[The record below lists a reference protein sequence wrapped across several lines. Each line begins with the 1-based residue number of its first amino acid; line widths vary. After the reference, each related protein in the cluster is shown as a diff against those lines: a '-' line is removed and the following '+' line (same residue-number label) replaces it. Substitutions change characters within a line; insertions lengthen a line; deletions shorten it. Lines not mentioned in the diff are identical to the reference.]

1 MVKHDVAVRGITI
14 AGGFAPRPVLAGMP
28 DADFPARFFGDLG
41 KDRAFRTSG
50 AAEVARR
57 SNGYAHLLQ
66 PVQRTVQVALVDAAC
81 QTVGTPRLDP
91 RKIESAGLVIRRIPV
106 EARTGAHQHDQ
117 TCEAW
122 MQSADGRFAW
132 VRLKKSDEDLDPD
145 PVRRPALF
153 SGQAELDRLLT
164 AHQKP
169 LALTES
175 FSPAFVAP
183 PDICERL
190 ARTIVFGVIQT
201 ASSEVSNQPPPGLDY
216 SDGSL
221 KKQLPPLI
229 LAGSHRAPYAGR
241 FVTNQY
247 MSADFA
253 RDHGADD
260 FLIFAKLLQV
270 VAVQLDAF
278 SGTPQATA
286 LLNALNRRSV
296 KFRNG
301 SRMKVGDFLARA
313 NSYLLDDGK
322 RGQSL
327 ELPTEW
333 DSSTADDERA
343 VIAAAQ
349 TAVQIR
355 AAAVIAP
362 EGRFQDHTRLY
373 KLRVFL
379 RVPGHDHCPPT
390 TIWSEYS
397 DPFEIAPWYETG
409 GTIGP
414 PVPLPKPTTAFLK
427 AAKPNV
433 SFVVPDSLMNAMDAS
448 SLKSQSAG
456 GGLDITW
463 ICGFNIP
470 IITICAFFVLNI
482 FLTLLNIVFFWLPF
496 VKICIPIPTSLV
508 PKVGG
513 ES

>member
-1 MVKHDVAVRGITI
+1 M
-14 AGGFAPRPVLAGMP
+14 
-28 DADFPARFFGDLG
+28 
-41 KDRAFRTSG
+41 
-50 AAEVARR
+50 
-57 SNGYAHLLQ
+57 
-66 PVQRTVQVALVDAAC
+66 
-81 QTVGTPRLDP
+81 
-91 RKIESAGLVIRRIPV
+91 
-106 EARTGAHQHDQ
+106 
-117 TCEAW
+117 
-122 MQSADGRFAW
+122 
-132 VRLKKSDEDLDPD
+132 
-145 PVRRPALF
+145 
-153 SGQAELDRLLT
+153 
-164 AHQKP
+164 
-169 LALTES
+169 
-175 FSPAFVAP
+175 
-183 PDICERL
+183 
-190 ARTIVFGVIQT
+190 
-201 ASSEVSNQPPPGLDY
+201 
-216 SDGSL
+216 
-221 KKQLPPLI
+221 I

>member
-1 MVKHDVAVRGITI
+1 
-14 AGGFAPRPVLAGMP
+14 L
-28 DADFPARFFGDLG
+28 
-41 KDRAFRTSG
+41 
-50 AAEVARR
+50 
-57 SNGYAHLLQ
+57 
-66 PVQRTVQVALVDAAC
+66 
-81 QTVGTPRLDP
+81 PRLDP
-91 RKIESAGLVIRRIPV
+91 QKIESAGVVIRRV
-106 EARTGAHQHDQ
+106 ALGGGAHQHAD
-117 TCEAW
+117 TPEAW
-122 MQSADGRFAW
+122 MQTADGKFAW

-145 PVRRPALF
+145 PARRPTLH

-164 AHQKP
+164 AHQRQ

-175 FSPAFVAP
+175 FSPAFAAP
-183 PDICERL
+183 PDVCERL
-190 ARTIVFGVIQT
+190 AKTIVFGVVQT
-201 ASSEVSNQPPPGLDY
+201 ASSDVSDQAPPGLDY

-221 KKQLPPLI
+221 KKQLPPLV
-229 LAGSHRAPYAGR
+229 LAGAHRAPYAGK
-241 FVTNQY
+241 FVTNQH
-247 MSADFA
+247 MSADYA

-278 SGTPQATA
+278 SGTPQAIA
-286 LLNALNRRSV
+286 LVDALNRRSV
-296 KFRNG
+296 TFRNG

-313 NSYLLDDGK
+313 NSYLLDDSK

-327 ELPTEW
+327 ELPIAWE
-333 DSSTADDERA
+333 SSTADDERA
-343 VIAAAQ
+343 VISAAQ

-355 AAAVIAP
+355 AAAVIAA

-379 RVPGHDHCPPT
+379 RLRDDGCGPR

-397 DPFEIAPWYETG
+397 DPFEIAPWYEAG

-414 PVPLPKPTTAFLK
+414 PVPLPKPTMAFLK
-427 AAKPNV
+427 SAKPNV

-482 FLTLLNIVFFWLPF
+482 FLTLLNLVFFWLPF

-513 ES
+513 DS